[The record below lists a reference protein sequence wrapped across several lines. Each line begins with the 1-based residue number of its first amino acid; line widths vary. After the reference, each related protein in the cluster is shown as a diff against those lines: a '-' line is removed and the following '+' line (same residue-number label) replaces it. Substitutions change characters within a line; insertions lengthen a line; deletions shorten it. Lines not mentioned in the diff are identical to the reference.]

1 MLIGQVST
9 QPARKRDLRLVR
21 AKPEA
26 GGTIC
31 TMLVRWVLIGI
42 GALMGLLALWA
53 VGSLCYLRWLA
64 HRLPP
69 EALLTYF
76 SDLNKEERTPR

>member
-1 MLIGQVST
+1 MSI
-9 QPARKRDLRLVR
+9 
-21 AKPEA
+21 
-26 GGTIC
+26 
-31 TMLVRWVLIGI
+31 MLVRWVLIGI
-42 GALMGLLALWA
+42 GALMGLFVLWA

-64 HRLPP
+64 RRLPP

>member
-1 MLIGQVST
+1 MSFMV
-9 QPARKRDLRLVR
+9 
-21 AKPEA
+21 
-26 GGTIC
+26 
-31 TMLVRWVLIGI
+31 MRWVLIGL
-42 GALMGLLALWA
+42 GTTVGLLAFWA

-64 HRLPP
+64 RRLPP